1 MYSISKAVQ
10 LQVQGQWYQW
20 VNYMQGDFSWKS
32 LLALPF
38 KLFSFCLTSTFDK
51 LIFSL
56 SRIHFPQNKDKK
68 VEICRLSTIPM
79 KFIKFLTSF
88 LKLPAW
94 ISSNFVSLFS
104 FMTHNFIVKFQSVI
118 GTEQV
123 QEVFTPSTA
132 PVKSTNCLY
141 HVWKYQP
148 NFWEIWH

>member
-1 MYSISKAVQ
+1 MTCIPSLKQCNCKFKVSGISESITCKVIFP
-10 LQVQGQWYQW
+10 G
-20 VNYMQGDFSWKS
+20 S
-32 LLALPF
+32 LCWHYL
-38 KLFSFCLTSTFDK
+38 SS
-51 LIFSL
+51 FSL
-56 SRIHFPQNKDKK
+56 FALLQLLISLHFRQNKDKK

-104 FMTHNFIVKFQSVI
+104 VMTHNFTVKFQSVI